1 MQFPWIIT
9 IFFHS
14 LSCHSSRLEFF
25 LSFTLFQQIIIQ
37 LHTPNRRRLFFVRR
51 FLRKCVSRFVN
62 RSCLKQSEHDNRI
75 IETVFSRSI
84 FESTQHGCM
93 RAENGVAWGFRKNKN
108 ITHTTHTHT
117 QTHSTKHT
125 STDRFKSKLH
135 LVVHSFVTI
144 LLYRHTLS
152 KTYVNIYNSKY
163 NIRNIIHSW
172 CIPWW
177 WKYSVS
183 E

>member
-108 ITHTTHTHT
+108 ITHTT